1 MPCSWYNGRVAART
15 QAYREKPAIGS
26 PPTPG
31 AARVLVVDDEEV
43 IVESIR
49 DYFDDRPVT
58 VFCDPE
64 QALQAMRQSFFDI
77 AVVDY
82 RMPGLS
88 GLDLLIE
95 AKKINSYHYGIL
107 LTAFADKDLL
117 ERFISHNL
125 IRLVLEKPLD
135 LKRLKEALDRATEE
149 CRTFQQDL
157 FEQEQKRLHYEQLLS
172 DTTSLGP
179 RIIGLQGGLKE
190 IFEQA
195 RRFAGSDANLLITGE
210 TGTGKEVIARA
221 VHTLSDRRTG
231 PFVKINC
238 GAMPES
244 LIESELF
251 GHAKGAYSGAY
262 QDRKG
267 KVETAQGG
275 TLFLDE
281 IGELKPELQVRLLHV
296 IQDRVIERLGSNTP
310 IRVDFRLITA
320 TNRDLRQE
328 VGRGGFREDLYH
340 RVSTLPLHMPP
351 LRQRPEDLPEFLA
364 YYLEAFGQELHRS
377 SLKVSDGAF
386 RLLSAYPWPGNIREL
401 ENVLKRAVILA
412 RPGEDLLDE
421 DLFTCLTCPPTAR
434 GVSLDD
440 VFDTL
445 CEQLDRRAFDLKG
458 LEERLLERLL
468 ERYRGNI
475 MEAVRATGIPKDKL
489 YRLKQ
494 GE

>member
-1 MPCSWYNGRVAART
+1 MAARNNAQGGDST
-15 QAYREKPAIGS
+15 RSLPLPSSAP
-26 PPTPG
+26 
-31 AARVLVVDDEEV
+31 RVLVVDDEEV

-58 VFCDPE
+58 AFCDPA
-64 QALQAMRQSFFDI
+64 QALQAMRESFFDI
-77 AVVDY
+77 VVVDY
-82 RMPGLS
+82 KMPKLS

-95 AKKINSYHYGIL
+95 AKKSSSYHYGIL

-125 IRLVLEKPLD
+125 IRRVLEKPLD
-135 LKRLKEALDRATEE
+135 LKRLKEALDRAAEE
-149 CRTFQQDL
+149 CRGFQHDL
-157 FEQEQKRLHYEQLLS
+157 FEEEQRRLHYEQLLS
-172 DTTSLGP
+172 DTISPGH
-179 RIIGLQGGLKE
+179 RIIGMQGGLKA
-190 IFEQA
+190 IVEQA
-195 RRFAGSDANLLITGE
+195 SRFAGTDANVLITGE

-221 VHTLSDRRTG
+221 VHALSGRCKG

-251 GHAKGAYSGAY
+251 GHAKGAFSGAY

-267 KVETAQGG
+267 KVETAHGG

-281 IGELKPELQVRLLHV
+281 IAELKPELQVRLLHV
-296 IQDRVIERLGSNTP
+296 IQDRVIERLGSNVP

-328 VGRGGFREDLYH
+328 IGRGAFREDLYH
-340 RVSTLPLHMPP
+340 RISALPLHMPP
-351 LRQRPEDLPEFLA
+351 LRQRRDDVPEFLA
-364 YYLEAFGQELHRS
+364 YFLEAFGRELHRGP
-377 SLKVSDGAF
+377 LRVSAGAL
-386 RLLSAYPWPGNIREL
+386 RLLSAYEWPGNVREL

-412 RPGEDLLDE
+412 RPGQDLLEE
-421 DLFTCLTCPPTAR
+421 DLFACLTCPPITGA
-434 GVSLDD
+434 SLDS
-440 VFDTL
+440 VFDAL
-445 CEQLDRRAFDLKG
+445 CEQLDRRAFDLKD
-458 LEERLLERLL
+458 LENRLLGRLL

-494 GE
+494 EK